1 MGPVRDLGG
10 GSLRRHTTIH
20 ISALF
25 QACGEYKRREGRA
38 ARKPARRV
46 GRCPEQGWESAQAD
60 FLAVGP
66 KPPLDWLKPYVNGIV
81 RR

>member
-1 MGPVRDLGG
+1 MR
-10 GSLRRHTTIH
+10 
-20 ISALF
+20 
-25 QACGEYKRREGRA
+25 QAYGEYMRREGPA
-38 ARKPARRV
+38 ARKPALRV
-46 GRCPEQGWESAQAD
+46 GLSPEQGWESAQAD